1 MAQDN
6 GKPASRA
13 DLIRQRHR
21 ASSRWLDAIGST
33 LSPLFATPR
42 ITHAIIVAVC
52 FVVIATSLAVW
63 ARRQPMVAVDRV
75 MIDTRLVRVPL
86 ALEDLEATKTAK
98 EAARQRTPRIFAADI
113 TALQELKSSLENL
126 PRTLAR
132 VQALD
137 QVEPGIREQ
146 FGLTAETL
154 AAVKNEATNAEPS
167 AQWLS
172 MVSELM
178 NGLRAM
184 PLLDAAT
191 WQRATQEG
199 LHTQITLTFEE
210 PGSKGPAMVEGV
222 SRREVMDLADK
233 NSLRQNMMSLAREAG
248 FSPALRQVIV
258 ERIAHFNRPTFRF
271 DANATALAQDAAA
284 NAVNPVV
291 TESPKGQV
299 IFRRGD
305 QLKESEL
312 ALYKAEM
319 AAFQRDT
326 EKWRVWL
333 RDGSIAVIITGITL
347 AMIAYTALFAQRLRR
362 SSGRIMGVCVLLAGA
377 MATAVIGTALRPEL
391 ASTLT
396 VLPTL
401 LVVIVLCIAY
411 DQRVALAFGVLH
423 GLLVCLALSQSS
435 GSYAVILLGVCC
447 AVFMLKDLRDR
458 ATVIRMS
465 LVTGL
470 AVGAATAL
478 VGFIERPLNP
488 TGSNSTVAIWQ
499 IVWDALTAGVGTVA
513 LGGSLLFFLPTIE
526 RAFDVTTGMTLIE
539 LRDPK
544 HPLLR
549 DMQMRAPG
557 TYNHSLAVANIAESA
572 ADAVGANGLLAY
584 VGALYHDIGKMNKPE
599 YFVENQGGGPNKHDK
614 LTPAMSLLVVVG
626 HVKDGMEMARAFSIP
641 RSIQHFIESHHGP
654 TLVEFFY
661 HRARKRALDQA
672 NREGTDEQDVHV
684 PDEIEYRYPGPRPQ
698 TREAAILMICDA
710 VESAARALSDPTP
723 ARLEALVNTIVNKR
737 LLDGQFEDCE
747 ITLRDLSRIAESVSR
762 TLAGIHHS
770 RIDYPEPA
778 AMEPKTGTI
787 KANS

>member
-1 MAQDN
+1 MAQDP
-6 GKPASRA
+6 GRPASRA
-13 DLIRQRHR
+13 EMIRQRHR
-21 ASSRWLDAIGST
+21 GTSRWIEAIGKT
-33 LSPLFATPR
+33 FSPVFSTPR
-42 ITHAIIVAVC
+42 ITHAILVAVC
-52 FVVIATSLAVW
+52 FVFVATALAVW
-63 ARRQPMVAVDRV
+63 ARRQPMVAVGRA
-75 MIDTRLVRVPL
+75 MTDTRLVRVPL
-86 ALEDLEATKTAK
+86 ALEDLEATKAAK

-113 TALQELKSSLENL
+113 PVLQELKGSLENL

-132 VQALD
+132 VQSLD

-146 FGLTAETL
+146 FSLTAESLT
-154 AAVKNEATNAEPS
+154 AVKAEANNGEPS
-167 AQWLS
+167 AQWLA
-172 MVSELM
+172 MVSDLM

-210 PGSKGPAMVEGV
+210 PGSKGPSMVEGI
-222 SRREVMDLADK
+222 SRREVMNLGDPTH
-233 NSLRQNMMSLAREAG
+233 LRQTLGSLTREAG
-248 FSPALRQVIV
+248 FSAALRPLIIDRV
-258 ERIAHFNRPTFRF
+258 AHLAKPTFRL

-284 NAVNPVV
+284 NAVKSVF
-291 TESPKGQV
+291 TESPVGQV
-299 IFRRGD
+299 IFRRGET
-305 QLKESEL
+305 LKDSEL
-312 ALYKAEM
+312 SLYEAEM
-319 AAFQRDT
+319 SAFERDA

-333 RDGSIAVIITGITL
+333 RDGAIATIITGITL

-362 SSGRIMGVCVLLAGA
+362 SSGRIIGVCALLAGA
-377 MATAVIGTALRPEL
+377 MATAVIGTALKPEL
-391 ASTLT
+391 VATLT

-411 DQRVALAFGVLH
+411 DQRIALAFGVLH
-423 GLLVCLALSQSS
+423 GLLVCLALSQSTA
-435 GSYAVILLGVCC
+435 SYAVIMLGVCC

-465 LVTGL
+465 LITGL

-478 VGFIERPLNP
+478 IGFIERPLSP
-488 TGSNSTVAIWQ
+488 TAIAQ
-499 IVWDALTAGVGTVA
+499 VVWDAVTAGGATVA

-526 RAFDVTTGMTLIE
+526 RAFDITTGMTLIE

-572 ADAVGANGLLAY
+572 ADAIGANGLLAY
-584 VGALYHDIGKMNKPE
+584 VGSLYHDIGKVNKPE

-641 RSIQHFIESHHGP
+641 RSIQHFIESHHGT

-661 HRARKRALDQA
+661 HRARKRALEAA
-672 NREGTDEQDVHV
+672 NREGLDEQDVHV
-684 PDEIEYRYPGPRPQ
+684 PDEIEYRYPGPKPQ

-723 ARLEALVNTIVNKR
+723 ARLETLVQTIVNKR

-747 ITLRDLSRIAESVSR
+747 ITLRDLSRIAESVAR
-762 TLAGIHHS
+762 TLAGIHHT

-778 AMEPKTGTI
+778 AVEPKTGVI
-787 KANS
+787 KAT

>member
-1 MAQDN
+1 MPQDS
-6 GKPASRA
+6 GRPSSRA
-13 DLIRQRHR
+13 ELIRQRHR
-21 ASSRWLDAIGST
+21 GSSRLLDSIGSA
-33 LSPLFATPR
+33 LSPLFSTPR
-42 ITHAIIVAVC
+42 ITHAILVAFC
-52 FVVIATSLAVW
+52 FVFVATALAVW
-63 ARRQPMVAVDRV
+63 ARRQPMVAVGRV
-75 MIDTRLVRVPL
+75 MTDTRLVRVPL
-86 ALEDLEATKTAK
+86 AIEDLDATKTAR

-113 TALQELKSSLENL
+113 AALQEIKSSLENL

-132 VQALD
+132 VQSID
-137 QVEPGIREQ
+137 QVEPGIRDQ
-146 FGLTAETL
+146 FGLTADSL
-154 AAVKNEATNAEPS
+154 AAVKGEATNGDPS
-167 AQWLS
+167 AQWLA
-172 MVSELM
+172 MVGDLM
-178 NGLRAM
+178 KGLRAM
-184 PLLDAAT
+184 PILDAGT

-210 PGSKGPAMVEGV
+210 PGAKGTSIVEGV
-222 SRREVMDLADK
+222 SRREVMNLGDPVH
-233 NSLRQNMMSLAREAG
+233 LRQTVNALAREAG
-248 FSPALRQVIV
+248 FSPAVRPAIV
-258 ERIAHFNRPTFRF
+258 ERIAQLTKPTFRL

-284 NAVNPVV
+284 NAVKPVIA
-291 TESPKGQV
+291 ESPVGQV

-305 QLKESEL
+305 TLKDSEL
-312 ALYKAEM
+312 SLFQAEM
-319 AAFQRDT
+319 GAFERDA

-333 RDGSIAVIITGITL
+333 RDGAIATIVTAITL
-347 AMIAYTALFAQRLRR
+347 AMIAYSALFVQRLRR
-362 SSGRIMGVCVLLAGA
+362 SSGRIIGVCALLALSLA
-377 MATAVIGTALRPEL
+377 VAVIGTALKPEL
-391 ASTLT
+391 ASTLS

-423 GLLVCLALSQSS
+423 GLLVCLALGQSA

-470 AVGAATAL
+470 AVGLATAL
-478 VGFIERPLNP
+478 VGFIERPLG
-488 TGSNSTVAIWQ
+488 TTAIWQ
-499 IVWDALTAGVGTVA
+499 VTSDAITAGLATVA

-526 RAFDVTTGMTLIE
+526 RVFDITTGMTLIE

-544 HPLLR
+544 QPLLR

-572 ADAVGANGLLAY
+572 ADAIGANGLLAY

-641 RSIQHFIESHHGP
+641 RSIQHFIESHHGT

-661 HRARKRALDQA
+661 HRARKRALEQA
-672 NREGTDEQDVHV
+672 NREGLDEQDVHV
-684 PDEIEYRYPGPRPQ
+684 PDEIEYRYPGPKPQ

-723 ARLEALVNTIVNKR
+723 ARLEALVQTIVNKR

-747 ITLRDLSRIAESVSR
+747 ITLRDLSRIAESVAR
-762 TLAGIHHS
+762 TLSGIHHT

-778 AMEPKTGTI
+778 AVEPKTGAAKI
-787 KANS
+787 S

>member
-1 MAQDN
+1 MPQEN
-6 GKPASRA
+6 GKPSSRA
-13 DLIRQRHR
+13 EMIRQRHR
-21 ASSRWLDAIGST
+21 ASSRWFDAIGAA
-33 LSPLFATPR
+33 LSPVFATPR
-42 ITHAIIVAVC
+42 ITHAILVAVC
-52 FVVIATSLAVW
+52 FVLVATALAVW
-63 ARRQPMVAVDRV
+63 ARRQPMVAVGRV
-75 MIDTRLVRVPL
+75 MTDTRLVRVPL
-86 ALEDLEATKTAK
+86 ALEDLDATKTAR

-113 TALQELKSSLENL
+113 AVLQELKGSLENL

-132 VQALD
+132 VESLD

-146 FGLTAETL
+146 FGLTAESL
-154 AAVKNEATNAEPS
+154 AAVKGEATNGEPS
-167 AQWLS
+167 AQWMG
-172 MVSELM
+172 MVRDLM
-178 NGLRAM
+178 TGLRAM

-210 PGSKGPAMVEGV
+210 PGSKGPAIVEGI
-222 SRREVMDLADK
+222 SRRE
-233 NSLRQNMMSLAREAG
+233 MMNLGDPVRLKQTLNSLAREAG
-248 FSPALRQVIV
+248 FSAALRPIIV
-258 ERIAHFNRPTFRF
+258 ERISRVTKPTFRL

-284 NAVNPVV
+284 NAVKPVY
-291 TESPKGQV
+291 TESPVGQV
-299 IFRRGD
+299 IFRRGEP
-305 QLKESEL
+305 LKDSEL
-312 ALYKAEM
+312 SLYQAEM
-319 AAFQRDT
+319 DAFNRDA
-326 EKWRVWL
+326 EKWRLWL
-333 RDGSIAVIITGITL
+333 RDGAIATIITAITF
-347 AMIAYTALFAQRLRR
+347 AMIAYTVLFAQRLRR

-377 MATAVIGTALRPEL
+377 MATAVIGTALKPEL
-391 ASTLT
+391 AATMT

-411 DQRVALAFGVLH
+411 DQRIALAFGVLH

-435 GSYAVILLGVCC
+435 GSYAVIMLGVCC

-465 LVTGL
+465 MVTGL

-478 VGFIERPLNP
+478 IGFIERPLNP
-488 TGSNSTVAIWQ
+488 TAIWQ
-499 IVWDALTAGVGTVA
+499 VVWDAITAGGATVA

-526 RAFDVTTGMTLIE
+526 RAFDITTGMTLIE

-557 TYNHSLAVANIAESA
+557 TYSHSLAVANIAESA
-572 ADAVGANGLLAY
+572 ADAIGANGLLAY

-626 HVKDGMEMARAFSIP
+626 HVKDGMEMARAFGIP
-641 RSIQHFIESHHGP
+641 RSIQHFIESHHGT

-661 HRARKRALDQA
+661 HRARKRALEQA
-672 NREGTDEQDVHV
+672 NREGGDEQDVHV
-684 PDEIEYRYPGPRPQ
+684 PDETEYRYPGPRPQ
-698 TREAAILMICDA
+698 TQEAAILMICDA

-723 ARLEALVNTIVNKR
+723 ARLEALVHTIVNKR

-747 ITLRDLSRIAESVSR
+747 ITLRDLSRISESVAR
-762 TLAGIHHS
+762 TLAGVHHS

-778 AMEPKTGTI
+778 AVEPKTGTA
-787 KANS
+787 KAV

>member
-1 MAQDN
+1 MPQDS
-6 GKPASRA
+6 GKPSSRA
-13 DLIRQRHR
+13 ELIRQRHR
-21 ASSRWLDAIGST
+21 ASSRLLDSIGSA

-42 ITHAIIVAVC
+42 ITNAILVALC
-52 FVVIATSLAVW
+52 FVLVATALAVW
-63 ARRQPMVAVDRV
+63 ARRQPMVAVNRV
-75 MIDTRLVRVPL
+75 MNDTRLVRVPL
-86 ALEDLEATKTAK
+86 AIEDLEATKTAR
-98 EAARQRTPRIFAADI
+98 EAARQRTPRIFAADMA
-113 TALQELKSSLENL
+113 ALQELKSSLENL

-132 VQALD
+132 VQSLD

-146 FGLTAETL
+146 FALTADSL
-154 AAVKNEATNAEPS
+154 AAVKSEAVNGEPS
-167 AQWLS
+167 AQWVA
-172 MVSELM
+172 MVGELM
-178 NGLRAM
+178 KGLRGM
-184 PLLDAAT
+184 PILDAGT

-210 PGSKGPAMVEGV
+210 PTSKKTAIVEGV
-222 SRREVMDLADK
+222 SRREVMNLGDPVH
-233 NSLRQNMMSLAREAG
+233 LRQTVNSLAREAG
-248 FSPALRQVIV
+248 FSAAVRPVIV
-258 ERIAHFNRPTFRF
+258 ERIAQLTKPTFRL
-271 DANATALAQDAAA
+271 DGNATALAQDAAA
-284 NAVNPVV
+284 NAVKPVIA
-291 TESPKGQV
+291 ESPVGQV

-305 QLKESEL
+305 TLKESEL
-312 ALYKAEM
+312 SLFQAEM
-319 AAFQRDT
+319 VAFERDA

-333 RDGSIAVIITGITL
+333 RDGAIATIVTAITL
-347 AMIAYTALFAQRLRR
+347 AMIAYTALFAQRIRR
-362 SSGRIMGVCVLLAGA
+362 SSGRIIGVCALLASA
-377 MATAVIGTALRPEL
+377 LAIAVIGTALKPEL
-391 ASTLT
+391 APTLS

-401 LVVIVLCIAY
+401 MVAIVLCIAY
-411 DQRVALAFGVLH
+411 DQRVALAFGVLQ
-423 GLLVCLALSQSS
+423 GLLVCLALNQSA

-470 AVGAATAL
+470 AVGLATAL
-478 VGFIERPLNP
+478 VGFIERPLG
-488 TGSNSTVAIWQ
+488 TAAIWQ
-499 IVWDALTAGVGTVA
+499 VTWDSITAGMATVA

-526 RAFDVTTGMTLIE
+526 RLFDITTGMTLIE

-544 HPLLR
+544 QPLLR

-572 ADAVGANGLLAY
+572 ADAIGANGLLAY

-626 HVKDGMEMARAFSIP
+626 HVKDGMEMARAFGIP
-641 RSIQHFIESHHGP
+641 RSIQHFIESHHGT

-661 HRARKRALDQA
+661 HRARKRALEQA
-672 NREGTDEQDVHV
+672 NREGLDEQDVHV
-684 PDEIEYRYPGPRPQ
+684 PDEIEYRYPGPKPQ

-723 ARLEALVNTIVNKR
+723 ARLEALVQTIVNKR

-747 ITLRDLSRIAESVSR
+747 ITLRDLSRIAESVAR
-762 TLAGIHHS
+762 TLSGIHHT

-778 AMEPKTGTI
+778 AVEPKTGTA
-787 KANS
+787 KAV